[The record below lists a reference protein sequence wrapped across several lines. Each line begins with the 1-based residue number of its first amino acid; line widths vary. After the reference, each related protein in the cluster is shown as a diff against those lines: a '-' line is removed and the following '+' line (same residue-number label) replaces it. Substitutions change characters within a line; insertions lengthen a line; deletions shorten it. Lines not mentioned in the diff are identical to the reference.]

1 MSNPLSISEVSKLVE
16 DLNGWSH
23 QNDTIKKTFEFQNFK
38 EAFSFMVKVA
48 FEAEELAHHPDWSN
62 VYKTVHISLST
73 HDAGNKVTLK
83 DIELAKRIDELAI

>member
-1 MSNPLSISEVSKLVE
+1 MSNPLSISELTKLL
-16 DLNGWSH
+16 DNLNGWSH
-23 QNDTIKKTFEFQNFK
+23 QNDSIKKTFEFKNFK
-38 EAFSFMVKVA
+38 QAFAFMVKVA

>member
-1 MSNPLSISEVSKLVE
+1 MSNPLSISELTKLLD

-23 QNDTIKKTFEFQNFK
+23 QNDSIKKTFEFKNFK
-38 EAFSFMVKVA
+38 QAFAFMVKVA